1 MSFISYIAVDWDKTN
16 PILPQRPILMT
27 KTEAFNLNKQ
37 LLLNGEKKRY
47 IREEL
52 GLSLNNTNKKQ
63 HERKR

>member
-1 MSFISYIAVDWDKTN
+1 MSFISYIAVDWDKAN

-27 KTEAFNLNKQ
+27 KTEAFKLNKQ

-52 GLSLNNTNKKQ
+52 GLSLNNLTKK
-63 HERKR
+63 